1 MRLPK
6 KQKIIQVKEI
16 KLRPGTDENDYQ
28 VKMRNIK
35 RFIEDGD
42 KVKVTLRFRG
52 REMAYTESGRNL
64 LMKYFIGADH
74 AGIEIK
80 AFVKDLFEQRGH
92 EVEDLGPY
100 NKDRVDYPDF
110 AAKVC
115 KKVLENSG
123 SMGILI
129 CGSGIGM
136 SMAANKFDGI
146 RAALCHNEYS
156 ARMARKH
163 NDANVLCLGER
174 VSGEG
179 MIEAIIKAWDKAEF
193 EEGRHTQRVEKIN
206 ALSKIGNC
214 RA

>member
-1 MRLPK
+1 
-6 KQKIIQVKEI
+6 
-16 KLRPGTDENDYQ
+16 
-28 VKMRNIK
+28 
-35 RFIEDGD
+35 
-42 KVKVTLRFRG
+42 
-52 REMAYTESGRNL
+52 
-64 LMKYFIGADH
+64 MKYYIAADH
-74 AGIEIK
+74 AGIDIK
-80 AFVKDLFEQRGH
+80 AYVKELFEERGH
-92 EVEDLGPY
+92 TVEDLGPFS
-100 NKDRVDYPDF
+100 KDRVDYPDY
-110 AAKVC
+110 ASKVC
-115 KKVLENSG
+115 KKVLENEG
-123 SMGILI
+123 TMGILI